1 MDLAGCRWVIRMLV
15 DRGLSERRSIRHMAF
30 RRSTIRYRAVPES
43 ELNRRLRGYLRRM
56 ARKRKRL
63 GGPMMTAFARRDV
76 HPVNHKRVERLWREE
91 MLTLPRRKP
100 RKRRKGTPKEER
112 PKAPSRPNEVWGYDF
127 LHDRTEYGRKV
138 RVLNIVD
145 EFTHE
150 CLELRA
156 GWRMS
161 GKAVVEALCDLSRER
176 QLPQYV
182 RSDNGSEFRS
192 QVLTEWLSTQGVEPV
207 YIEPGCPWENGIVES
222 FHGRLREEC
231 LNQEIFYSRGEC
243 QVILDWYREDYNRR
257 RPHSSLGYA
266 TPSEFANLYQ
276 KSPAN

>member
-1 MDLAGCRWVIRMLV
+1 MLV
-15 DRGLSERRSIRHMAF
+15 ERGLSERRSVDHMRF
-30 RRSTIRYRAVPES
+30 RRSTIRYQAMPES
-43 ELNRRLRGYLRRM
+43 ELNQKLRKYLRRM
-56 ARKRKRL
+56 ASRRKRL
-63 GGPMMTAFARRDV
+63 GAPMMTALARRDV
-76 HPVNHKRVERLWREE
+76 CPVNHKRVERLWREE
-91 MLTLPRRKP
+91 ELTLPRRKP
-100 RKRRKGTPKEER
+100 RRRRKGTPKEQR
-112 PKAPSRPNEVWGYDF
+112 PKAPSGPNEVWGYDF

-138 RVLNIVD
+138 RVLNIMD

-161 GKAVVEALCDLSRER
+161 GKAVLEALCDLSRER
-176 QLPQYV
+176 PLPRHI
-182 RSDNGSEFRS
+182 RSDNGAEFRS
-192 QVLTEWLSTQGVEPV
+192 KVLVDWLSEQGVEPI

-243 QVILDWYREDYNRR
+243 QVVLDWYRDDYNGW

-276 KSPAN
+276 SSRPN